1 MSYCWLVATVVGPI
15 QVLYADVKCRGFYS
29 DVIRVVCVYRP
40 PNTDMDSSLLFIESL
55 ESNIAPLI
63 CKVPTFIMGDFNLT
77 KIDWSV
83 PCTLLNHTRA
93 DKNLLLF
100 SQHIGFRQVLDE
112 ATHDAH
118 FTDFLFVSHLNLVFN
133 TNVTVPFS
141 TSDHAT
147 IECDIIVCK
156 CATCSSHKIPLV
168 HDLDFHRIDRVGFT
182 NEIIHTNW
190 DIIFKIHDDINLA
203 WNSFS
208 NYIMLLIKRFTP
220 LRSSK
225 VKLPQKRYFP
235 LEIKQLIHLKNT
247 AWFIYK
253 KSKRDCD
260 KTTFCNLAKL
270 VRKRVANF
278 RREREER
285 ILRSASAK
293 QFYAYARERFGS
305 NKQSYPIFDVHKI
318 PFLMM

>member
-1 MSYCWLVATVVGPI
+1 
-15 QVLYADVKCRGFYS
+15 
-29 DVIRVVCVYRP
+29 
-40 PNTDMDSSLLFIESL
+40 
-55 ESNIAPLI
+55 
-63 CKVPTFIMGDFNLT
+63 MGYYNLT

-100 SQHIGFRQVLDE
+100 SQHNGFRQVLDE
-112 ATHDAH
+112 ATHDTH
-118 FTDFLFVSHLNLVFN
+118 FTDLLFVSHPNLVFN

-141 TSDHAT
+141 TSDNAT

-156 CATCSSHKIPLV
+156 CATGSSHEIPSV
-168 HDLDFHRIDRVGFT
+168 YDLDFHRIDHAGFT
-182 NEIIHTNW
+182 NEIIHTDW

-225 VKLPQKRYFP
+225 VKLPQKTIFR
-235 LEIKQLIHLKNT
+235 LKLNNL
-247 AWFIYK
+247 FILKIRLGSYINK
-253 KSKRDCD
+253 IKRDCD
-260 KTTFCNLAKL
+260 KTTFRNLAKL

-305 NKQSYPIFDVHKI
+305 NK
-318 PFLMM
+318 

>member
-1 MSYCWLVATVVGPI
+1 MRMLNSGVFIVMLY
-15 QVLYADVKCRGFYS
+15 VLF
-29 DVIRVVCVYRP
+29 VYIDP

-63 CKVPTFIMGDFNLT
+63 RKVPTFIMRDFNLT

-83 PCTLLNHTRA
+83 PCTLPNHTRA

-100 SQHIGFRQVLDE
+100 LQHNGFRQVLDE

-118 FTDFLFVSHLNLVFN
+118 FTDLLFVSHPNLVFN

-156 CATCSSHKIPLV
+156 CATCSSHEIPLV
-168 HDLDFHRIDRVGFT
+168 HDLDFHRIDHVGFT
-182 NEIIHTNW
+182 NEIIHTDW
-190 DIIFKIHDDINLA
+190 DMIFKIHNINLA

-208 NYIMLLIKRFTP
+208 NYIMLLIKRFIP

-225 VKLPQKRYFP
+225 VKLPQKNYVGRR
-235 LEIKQLIHLKNT
+235 IKIFLRLK
-247 AWFIYK
+247 ADGKIVV
-253 KSKRDCD
+253 
-260 KTTFCNLAKL
+260 L
-270 VRKRVANF
+270 VTSVA
-278 RREREER
+278 
-285 ILRSASAK
+285 SSAK
-293 QFYAYARERFGS
+293 VLYV
-305 NKQSYPIFDVHKI
+305 NKS
-318 PFLMM
+318 